1 MGSKGSRVY
10 GDFAKDYSSVN
21 PQWIDT
27 NLVLDKDLE
36 YIIAQGKISFSR
48 EGFIKLKS
56 EIETYIF
63 LKTIEK
69 KAKHKGGSGRSND
82 FFNQHINALAQ
93 IYKLEGGTVTLGR
106 LNPSRK
112 HPYGNASSNFLTFCE
127 NANGTLPKEFQKPQ
141 SIDSNPNQ
149 GLTRSIRRALSE
161 KKT

>member
-27 NLVLDKDLE
+27 NLVFDKDLE
-36 YIIAQGKISFSR
+36 NIIAQGKVPFSR
-48 EGFIKLKS
+48 EGFLKLKS

-63 LKTIEK
+63 LKTIET

-82 FFNQHINALAQ
+82 FFNQHIHSLAY
-93 IYKLEGGTVTLGR
+93 IYNLEGGTVRLGR

-112 HPYGNASSNFLTFCE
+112 HLYGYARSDFIKFCE
-127 NANGTLPKEFQKPQ
+127 TVNNILPKEFQKPE
-141 SIDSNPNQ
+141 SIDYNPNQ
-149 GLTRSIRRALSE
+149 GLTRSIRRALSQ
-161 KKT
+161 